1 MSHHMLSMRSKSE
14 RMAAM
19 SWNTF
24 DLDKI
29 YQQTTAKPASQ
40 RRERMVL
47 RSFHAHFGLNHM
59 LAGLFMIGILAGT
72 LLIRNADNATLTT
85 MQAVLGGYIERRQ
98 TASFLS
104 VATATFS
111 SIFTMLILLFV
122 CGFCTISQ
130 PIIVCVPIFKGLG
143 YGFSIGI
150 LYAQYGLSAVRYVL
164 VLLFPVLLMGSCLL
178 IMACRASLLMAVSL
192 FRMTLLAQQQADPY
206 RVRRYCMKFV
216 AFTVICLLI
225 SLIDA
230 ILFYKLGGLIT
241 L

>member
-1 MSHHMLSMRSKSE
+1 
-14 RMAAM
+14 M
-19 SWNTF
+19 SWNTYI
-24 DLDKI
+24 LDKI

-40 RRERMVL
+40 RRERLVL

-59 LAGLFMIGILAGT
+59 LAGLFLLGMLAGT

-104 VATATFS
+104 VASATFS
-111 SIFTMLILLFV
+111 SLFVMLILLFI
-122 CGFCTISQ
+122 CGFCAISQ
-130 PIIVCVPIFKGLG
+130 PIIICVPVFKGLG

-150 LYAQYGLSAVRYVL
+150 LYAQYGITAMRYVL
-164 VLLFPVLLMGSCLL
+164 ILLFPVILLGTCLL

-192 FRMTLLAQQQADPY
+192 FRMTLFTQQQADPY
-206 RVRRYCMKFV
+206 RVRRYCMKFI

-225 SLIDA
+225 SLVDA
-230 ILFYKLGGLIT
+230 VLFYKLGGLIT